1 MALIPT
7 ASLVRIRSFRDPIV
21 APEVPVRETPSVSF
35 GDLVRMLAEGIAD
48 AQTSLD
54 RASADLV
61 EELAATTVS
70 IVPQVTETIDAD
82 GKITFEQ
89 AAPQEVSLLSL
100 GLTPTFY
107 QFSQATVEVVM
118 DIKVVEQ
125 EQVRED
131 GKRNYGLFAGTAD
144 VRIERK
150 LNRDVTVHSKVTAT
164 LVPVPMPLRLEPVLD
179 HDDATGALADAGDW
193 SGSRWIP
200 RGGGAVAR
208 RRAGLAGR

>member
-1 MALIPT
+1 VALIPT
-7 ASLVRIRSFRDPIV
+7 ASLARIRAFRDPIV
-21 APEVPVRETPSVSF
+21 APEVPVRESPSVSF
-35 GDLVRMLAEGIAD
+35 ADLVRMLAEGIAD

-82 GKITFEQ
+82 GKVTYEQ
-89 AAPQEVSLLSL
+89 AEPQDISLLSL

-144 VRIERK
+144 VRTERK

-164 LVPVPMPLRLEPVLD
+164 LVPVPMPLRLEPVRTTTTP
-179 HDDATGALADAGDW
+179 AET
-193 SGSRWIP
+193 
-200 RGGGAVAR
+200 
-208 RRAGLAGR
+208 

>member
-1 MALIPT
+1 MAPIPI
-7 ASLVRIRSFRDPIV
+7 APVARMRSFRDPIV

-54 RASADLV
+54 RTSADLV
-61 EELAATTVS
+61 EEFAATTVR
-70 IVPQVTETIDAD
+70 IVPQVTETIDAE
-82 GKITFEQ
+82 GTVTYEHGE
-89 AAPQEVSLLSL
+89 PQEISLLSL

-131 GKRNYGLFAGTAD
+131 GKRSYGLFAGTAD
-144 VRIERK
+144 VRTERK

-164 LVPVPMPLRLEPVLD
+164 LVPVPMPLRLEPVRTTLP
-179 HDDATGALADAGDW
+179 AET
-193 SGSRWIP
+193 
-200 RGGGAVAR
+200 
-208 RRAGLAGR
+208 

>member
-1 MALIPT
+1 MAPIPT
-7 ASLVRIRSFRDPIV
+7 AALARIRSFRDPIV
-21 APEVPVRETPSVSF
+21 APQVPVRETPSVSF

-82 GKITFEQ
+82 GKVTFEQ
-89 AAPQEVSLLSL
+89 AEPQRVSLLSL
-100 GLTPTFY
+100 GVTPTFY

-118 DIKVVEQ
+118 DIKIVEQ

-144 VRIERK
+144 VRTERK

-164 LVPVPMPLRLEPVLD
+164 MVPVPMPLRLEPVR
-179 HDDATGALADAGDW
+179 TT
-193 SGSRWIP
+193 IP
-200 RGGGAVAR
+200 AET
-208 RRAGLAGR
+208 

>member
-7 ASLVRIRSFRDPIV
+7 ASLVRIRSFRDAIV

-89 AAPQEVSLLSL
+89 AAPQNVSLLSL

-131 GKRNYGLFAGTAD
+131 GKRSYGLFAGTAD
-144 VRIERK
+144 IRTERK

-164 LVPVPMPLRLEPVLD
+164 LVPVPMPLRLEPVRTTTTPP
-179 HDDATGALADAGDW
+179 AT
-193 SGSRWIP
+193 
-200 RGGGAVAR
+200 
-208 RRAGLAGR
+208 